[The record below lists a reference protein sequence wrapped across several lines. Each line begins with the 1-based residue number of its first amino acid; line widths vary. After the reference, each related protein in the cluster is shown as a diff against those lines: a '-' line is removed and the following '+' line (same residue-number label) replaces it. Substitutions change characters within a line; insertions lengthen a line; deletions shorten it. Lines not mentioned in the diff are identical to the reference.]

1 MGAGIEL
8 ACLLLSIM
16 FQIAF
21 WVLRGVIYILQC
33 LFYALASVVEDVR
46 ASIKPWEGGYW

>member
-21 WVLRGVIYILQC
+21 CVLRGVIFILQC
-33 LFYALASVVEDVR
+33 IFYALASVVVDIR
-46 ASIKPWEGGYW
+46 TANKPWEGGHW

>member
-21 WVLRGVIYILQC
+21 WVLRANYIKFKYYL
-33 LFYALASVVEDVR
+33 
-46 ASIKPWEGGYW
+46 